1 MKQYLKSIMCFV
13 LLVSGNLCAGAEGAR
28 LARYYSEG
36 MVLQR
41 EKPVLIKGFA
51 PEGTK
56 LTVSF
61 ADQKK
66 ECSADKYG
74 CWDVTLDP
82 MPANSQGQTLA
93 VTASIGNHQ
102 SAISNVLVGDVFLFA
117 RQTSIDVSLGRDESG
132 KSAASKAGSAVF
144 RVIRIKTV
152 PIEEPQRDL
161 PADSTSG
168 WAAVN
173 EQESLKMSGAAF
185 YLAEGLEKDSKVPV
199 GIVDL
204 NMGHYFPIAWMSRED
219 LLDTGKVM
227 SKGTGKELYQSDNAV
242 DSQVKQQTQDLHTYR
257 SGKLQADIEAHY
269 AIMLAEA
276 KVKGMPVPRK
286 PVEPPDPLQ
295 DPRFPAA
302 GYNSVINPL
311 RGMAFKAVLLQLGN
325 DYPYVMYQKIA
336 RDGNATSR
344 AHLGWAWKHNY
355 DVRKWCIYL
364 EPWTIP
370 RVVPQWRQYFKDK
383 DLPFGL
389 IVPPGSDLGT
399 QGDHHTAVRDLQRKV
414 AAVNSGVGLIVPG
427 TEHVPFSA
435 QPADEKLLGERAMSW
450 VRGAACGMEGVAS
463 SGPLFE
469 RLETDDAK
477 ATVFFKKGTADGL
490 KANSGALDC
499 FEAAGAD
506 AVYYPS
512 KATIDGSAVTIGSDK
527 VNRIVNVRYNWNK
540 KPDQGLQNG
549 AGLPAVPFRT
559 DEYAYPVTI
568 GHSETD
574 LPEEFSTPA
583 RDWKDA
589 DVAIISGSFAP
600 GNWHN
605 GEGWLGSCGVLTAPF
620 GPNMGVLHVLKGSPA
635 DGRIM
640 VGDLIYD
647 VNGMLL
653 GDDPLRMV
661 ADAITLAE
669 SEAGMGDIAFG
680 LRRNGKNMNVGLKL
694 EVLGTYSAT
703 SPYDCPKTDRIV
715 ANMES
720 FLADRGG
727 VMQAHNVFQNCEA
740 LFLQGAGTPKYL
752 GLVRRHV
759 YDRMNRVDIT
769 KRLDPMTGPFPQN
782 WIPAYDALL
791 MSEYYLATGDRN
803 VLPFLKWCC
812 DYLAM
817 TQNKVEAGAATPWPT
832 ALAGQAGGWRHN
844 FYGGQA
850 YGMLPNIGLPALLGF
865 RFAMEAGV
873 DVDRETYK
881 RGLDYFIHNGVR
893 VGSVFYGHITKPV
906 TVPQPIDGEQ
916 LRKGTLSS
924 SNGAKS
930 LAAILFKLEG
940 DLPTAHLNSFV
951 SAHSYNNCHEAHGGN
966 FWGNAWTGLGAYAHS
981 KEAFMQFMQGNA
993 WYRDLHRMYN
1003 HSYHQ
1008 GSAGIGG
1015 GQYLAYVLPRHRLRI
1030 LGAPESVFA
1039 GYPKEFLRPALEA
1052 HRQRDYARCAA
1063 LVDELMASTVLST
1076 EDKAKAEQLRR
1087 VALELI
1093 ASIPLDLDKVEGLIK
1108 EGKLYEAGLDLPQL
1122 EGVVAAGDVR
1132 LAAIQQTL
1140 KATDMKEAIAKDK
1153 VRYAAAMKALEF
1165 DISMPKP
1172 STDDESKWTC
1182 LTPQNGTVRTVFRQ
1196 ELGAVSA
1203 ENATKWRMMVVESV
1217 ATAPNGWHQA
1227 AFNDSSWTE
1236 TDLPISWPL
1245 NHTALF
1251 RATFDVDDKKDIA
1264 ALRIRVNTYR
1274 QQNMQVFINGKLVAK
1289 VNEASNNDDLTAM
1302 LTEQAVKELK
1312 VGRNTIAVT
1321 TLNNWRWGSY
1331 MSGMETDEANSVR
1344 NNGFTLLLD
1353 ARKK

>member
-1 MKQYLKSIMCFV
+1 MICVYA
-13 LLVSGNLCAGAEGAR
+13 LLLIRSSLPAAAAELG
-28 LARYYSEG
+28 LSRYFSDG

-41 EKPVLIKGFA
+41 DKPVKISGFA
-51 PEGTK
+51 DDGTEVV
-56 LTVSF
+56 VSF
-61 ADQKK
+61 AGQKK
-66 ECSADKYG
+66 TSTADKDG
-74 CWDVTLDP
+74 NWAVTLDP
-82 MPANSQGQTLA
+82 MTANSHGQQL
-93 VTASIGNHQ
+93 TASSSIGNLKSEINH
-102 SAISNVLVGDVFLFA
+102 VLVGDVFLFA
-117 RQTSIDVSLGRDESG
+117 RQTSIDVSLGRDEAG
-132 KSAASKAGSAVF
+132 KAAATKVADAGF

-161 PADSTSG
+161 PADSASG

-173 EQESLKMSGAAF
+173 AQEALKMSGAAF
-185 YLAEGLEKDSKVPV
+185 YMAEGLAKNSKIPV

-219 LLDTGKVM
+219 LLETGKVM
-227 SKGTGKELYQSDNAV
+227 PKGTGKDLYQSDNAV

-257 SGKLQADIEAHY
+257 SGKLQAAIETHY
-269 AIMLAEA
+269 EKMLADA
-276 KVKGMPVPRK
+276 KAKGLPVPNK

-302 GYNSVINPL
+302 GYNSVIHPL
-311 RGMAFKAVLLQLGN
+311 RGMAFKAVVLQLGN

-336 RDGNATSR
+336 KDGNASSR

-355 DVRKWCIYL
+355 DIRKWCIYL

-370 RVVPQWRQYFKDK
+370 RVVPQWRQYFADK

-399 QGDHHTAVRDLQRKV
+399 LGDHHTAVRELQRKV
-414 AAVNSGVGLIVPG
+414 AEVNSGVGLIVPG
-427 TEHVPFSA
+427 TEHVPFSE
-435 QPADEKLLGERAMSW
+435 QPADEMLLGERAMRW
-450 VRGAACGMEGVAS
+450 VRGGACGVEGVVS
-463 SGPLFE
+463 SGPFFE

-477 ATVFFKKGTADGL
+477 ATVFFKKGTAEGL
-490 KANSGALDC
+490 KAEAGALDH

-506 AVYYPS
+506 AVYYPA
-512 KATIDGSAVTIGSDK
+512 KATIDGSVVKIGCDK
-527 VNRIVNVRYNWNK
+527 VNRIVHVRYNWNK

-549 AGLPAVPFRT
+549 AGLPAVAFRT
-559 DEYAYPVTI
+559 DESKYPVTI

-620 GPNMGVLHVLKGSPA
+620 GPNMGVLHVLKGSPS
-635 DGRIM
+635 DGKIM
-640 VGDLIYD
+640 LGDLIFD
-647 VNGMLL
+647 VNGKLL

-661 ADAITLAE
+661 ADAITFAE
-669 SEAGMGDIAFG
+669 SEAGHGDIAFG

-715 ANMES
+715 ANMET

-759 YDRMNRVDIT
+759 YDRMSTVDLN

-791 MSEYYLATGDRN
+791 TSEYYLATGDRN

-812 DYLAM
+812 DYLTM
-817 TQNKVEAGAATPWPT
+817 TQNKVEAEAARPWPT

-844 FYGGQA
+844 FYGGQG
-850 YGMLPNIGLPALLGF
+850 YGMLPAIGLPALLGF

-873 DVDRETYK
+873 DVDREAYK
-881 RGLDYFIHNGVR
+881 RGLDYFIHNGVK
-893 VGSVFYGHITKPV
+893 VGSVFYGHIAKPT
-906 TVPQPIDGEQ
+906 TVPQPIDGEA
-916 LRKGTLSS
+916 LKKGILSS

-930 LAAILFKLEG
+930 LAAILFKFEG
-940 DLPTAHLNSFV
+940 DLPTAHLNSFI
-951 SAHSYNNCHEAHGGN
+951 AAYSYNNCHEAHGGN
-966 FWGNAWTGLGAYAHS
+966 FWANAWTALGAYAHS
-981 KEAFMQFMQGNA
+981 KDAFMLFMQGNV
-993 WYRDLHRMYN
+993 WFRDLHRMYN

-1015 GQYLAYVLPRHRLRI
+1015 GQFLAYVLPRHRLRI

-1039 GYPKEFLRPALEA
+1039 GYPKDFFRPALEA

-1063 LVDELMASTVLST
+1063 LVDDLMASSVLST

-1087 VALELI
+1087 IALELI
-1093 ASIPLDLDKVEGLIK
+1093 ESIQLDLDKVEGLIK

-1122 EGVVAAGDVR
+1122 EGVVAAGDER
-1132 LAAIQQTL
+1132 LAAIQQKL
-1140 KATDMKEAIAKDK
+1140 KDPAVKDAIAKDK
-1153 VRYAAAMKALEF
+1153 VRYTAAMKALDF
-1165 DISMPKP
+1165 DISIPKP
-1172 STDDESKWTC
+1172 STEDESKWTC
-1182 LTPQNGTVRTVFRQ
+1182 LTPQNGTVRSVFRDG
-1196 ELGAVSA
+1196 LGSVSE
-1203 ENATKWRMMVVESV
+1203 ENATEWRMKVLESIEK
-1217 ATAPNGWHQA
+1217 APNGWSEA
-1227 AFNDSSWTE
+1227 AFDDSSWVE
-1236 TDLPISWPL
+1236 TDLPMSWPL
-1245 NHTALF
+1245 NHTALL
-1251 RATFDVDDKKDIA
+1251 RTTFNVENKKDIK
-1264 ALRIRVNTYR
+1264 ALRVRMNTYR

-1289 VNEASNNDDLTAM
+1289 VNEASNNDGLSAM
-1302 LTEQAVKELK
+1302 LTEQAVKALK
-1312 VGRNTIAVT
+1312 DGGNTIAVT

-1331 MSGMETDEANSVR
+1331 MAGVETDEANSVR
-1344 NNGFTLLLD
+1344 NNGFTVLLD
-1353 ARKK
+1353 AQGN